1 MNQDP
6 TGTTFGTTFDTT
18 FDPTYVDPTWPMV
31 GHRAA
36 VQFLHRLTQPVQV
49 DAHTHPL
56 DALRQA
62 YLLVGPQQVG
72 KRTLAHLFA
81 RAALCTDDKQ
91 RPCGRCR
98 ACHLVGRATHPD
110 LRIIQP
116 VDKTGTVDRRGGTL
130 RVEQAAE
137 IIHDVALRPME
148 GRYKVFLIQDMH
160 MANDSFANK
169 LLKTLEEPPSYA
181 LFCLTALDRNDLLPT
196 IVSRCQSLELRPIA
210 NETIVAALVTEWQMA
225 ENEATLLGRLARGR
239 LGWAVEQL
247 QQREKSDQRLAQLQ
261 TLWQMIAADPVDR
274 LLFAEK
280 SASTFTNRSLFE
292 MIDLWTTWWRDV
304 LLIQSGCAD
313 SCCNI
318 DQLVRLQQQAT
329 AVALTT
335 VQEYLRTLQRI
346 ERYLQHTI
354 NTRLALEVLLLQLP
368 SLKN

>member
-1 MNQDP
+1 MNQYP
-6 TGTTFGTTFDTT
+6 TDTT
-18 FDPTYVDPTWPMV
+18 FDPMWPII
-31 GHRAA
+31 GHTAA
-36 VQFLHRLTQPVQV
+36 VQFLHRLVQPARIGDGDQR
-49 DAHTHPL
+49 L

-62 YLLVGPQQVG
+62 YLLFGPQQVG
-72 KRTLAHLFA
+72 KRTLAQVFA
-81 RAALCTDDKQ
+81 RAALCTDAEQ

-98 ACHLVGRATHPD
+98 ACHLVGRANHPD

-116 VDKTGTVDRRGGTL
+116 VDKTGAVDRRGGML

-148 GRYKVFLIQDMH
+148 GRYKVFLIQDMQT
-160 MANDSFANK
+160 ANDSFANK

-210 NETIVAALVTEWQMA
+210 TETIVTALVQQWQMA
-225 ENEATLLGRLARGR
+225 ENEAALLGRLARGR
-239 LGWAVEQL
+239 LGWAVEQV
-247 QQREKSDQRLAQLQ
+247 QQRDKNDQRLAQLQ
-261 TLWQMIAADPVDR
+261 TLWQLIAADPVER

-292 MIDLWTTWWRDV
+292 MVDLWTTWWRDV
-304 LLIQSGCAD
+304 LLVQSGCAD
-313 SCCNI
+313 NCCNI
-318 DQLVRLQQQAT
+318 DQPVRLQQQAT
-329 AVALTT
+329 QVGLTT
-335 VQEYLRTLQRI
+335 VRDYLRTLQRI